1 MTTVPA
7 SQAPPR
13 LPLSPLRIVALLAAL
28 LALAP
33 LVAVVGLAVGRPA
46 SAAIP
51 AELIVRYAR
60 DTALLAG
67 LVAVGAS
74 VLGAGAAWLVVMHR
88 FPGRDLFAWALT
100 LPLAAPAYALAYAYA
115 DLLDVA
121 GPVRTGLRAAGVAA
135 WPLEVRS
142 LPGAAVV
149 LSCAF
154 YPYVYLTARAA
165 FVSQSVCA
173 LEAARSLGS
182 TPWDAFRRVAL
193 PLARPALAAGAALAV
208 METLA
213 DYGAVGFL
221 GVQTL
226 TTGVVRAW
234 STYGAPGSAARISLI
249 LLSAAAVLLWV
260 ERLGRREQA
269 YAAASARWRTLTEA
283 PLRGAAAW
291 AASGFCLALLAV
303 ALLVPAG
310 WLAVKAATVAPEL
323 PRLAR
328 AGGVTLGLGAAGALL
343 TVSLAAAIAFGGRG
357 RKLAQRLV
365 SLGYATPGAVM
376 AVGLLAPAA
385 LIWKGAS
392 GPAAGLA
399 LLVLAYAAR
408 LMAAALEPIDA
419 GLSRITPSMD
429 RAARSLGESEAGA
442 VRRVHVPLAAGALW
456 TAALLVF
463 VDVVKELPATLIL
476 RPFNFDTLA
485 VLADRYAADER
496 LAEAAWPALAIVLL
510 AAPAMI
516 VLSRQVMGSRPGA
529 NG

>member
-1 MTTVPA
+1 MSVTTLAAVRAPA
-7 SQAPPR
+7 A
-13 LPLSPLRIVALLAAL
+13 LSPLKIAAALAAV

-33 LVAVVGLAVGRPA
+33 LTSVVFLALTRPA

-51 AELIVRYAR
+51 AELILRYAR
-60 DTALLAG
+60 ETALLAA
-67 LVAVGAS
+67 LVAVGAGA
-74 VLGAGAAWLVVMHR
+74 LGAAAAWLVVMHR
-88 FPGRDLFAWALT
+88 FPGRDLFAWALA
-100 LPLAAPAYALAYAYA
+100 LPLAAPAFALAYAYA

-121 GPVRTGLRAAGVAA
+121 GPLRTALRDAGVA
-135 WPLEVRS
+135 WFPFEVRS
-142 LPGAAVV
+142 LPGAAFV

-182 TPWDAFRRVAL
+182 SPMDAFRRVAL

-213 DYGAVGFL
+213 DYGAVSFL

-234 STYGAPGSAARISLI
+234 SVHGAPGSAARLSLI
-249 LLSAAAVLLWV
+249 LLATAAFLLWV
-260 ERLGRREQA
+260 ERLGRREQG
-269 YAAASARWRTLTEA
+269 YAAASARWRTLTEV
-283 PLRGAAAW
+283 PLKGPAGW
-291 AASGFCLALLAV
+291 AASGFCLLLLALALLI
-303 ALLVPAG
+303 PAG
-310 WLAVKAATVAPEL
+310 WLAWLAAQTATEA
-323 PRLAR
+323 PRLLR
-328 AGGVTLGLGAAGALL
+328 AAGVSLGMGVAGAAL
-343 TVSLAAAIAFGGRG
+343 TVGLAAAIAFGARG

-376 AVGLLAPAA
+376 AVGLLLPAS
-385 LIWKGAS
+385 LVWKNG
-392 GPAAGLA
+392 GVIGGLV
-399 LLVLAYAAR
+399 LLVFAYASR

-442 VRRVHVPLAAGALW
+442 VRRVHAPLAAPSLW

-485 VLADRYAADER
+485 VLGDRYAADER
-496 LAEAAWPALAIVLL
+496 LGEAAWPALGIVLL

-516 VLSRQVMGSRPGA
+516 LLSRQVMASRPGGA
-529 NG
+529 R